1 MMTKARVGE
10 WDRLVS
16 GTIADC
22 QYYGLAE
29 NHVLEFWRGAKLIV
43 DELKME
49 AGTQCKRDEQSAR
62 NELRTHFNEES
73 YPPPSLP

>member
-1 MMTKARVGE
+1 MMTKERVNE
-10 WDRLVS
+10 LDRLVS
-16 GTIADC
+16 DAITDC

-49 AGTQCKRDEQSAR
+49 TGTLDEHDQQSAGSV
-62 NELRTHFNEES
+62 L
-73 YPPPSLP
+73 

>member
-1 MMTKARVGE
+1 MMTKERLDE
-10 WDRLVS
+10 LDRLVLDA
-16 GTIADC
+16 IDDC

-49 AGTQCKRDEQSAR
+49 TGIWASSIM
-62 NELRTHFNEES
+62 NN
-73 YPPPSLP
+73 PPETD